1 LLEDCEVFSQ
11 SDVGRNAKKKMVEI
25 KTKVKMRKIV
35 LLLFIL
41 SINLTFSQNKT
52 EAEKLVDEG
61 VAYHDKGDYDGAV
74 SKYSKA
80 LELDK
85 DNLLALAEKA
95 FTLNSLKKYDESIS
109 ICKLAIEKHPKDN
122 SLKNVYVTYGN
133 ALDELKKTDEA
144 FAVYDDGLKVF
155 PEYYQL
161 HFNKGITYS
170 SIRKY
175 DEAILSFQQAI
186 LINPKHAS
194 SNNAIARLEKMNGRK
209 IPAILAFCRFLIT
222 EPQSARA
229 KENLNSLKEL
239 ISANVKKTGENSVS
253 VTIDSKMLSED
264 TKNGKPKEN
273 DFSSTELISTMDVAL
288 DFDEKNVNKTEVENF
303 IRKFETIC
311 ASLSEMKKKNYG
323 FYWYVYAPYFIE
335 MKKNNLIEPFAYIV
349 YASSE
354 TKDVNEW
361 LDKNQKELDKF
372 YDWSKNYKWK
382 TN

>member
-1 LLEDCEVFSQ
+1 ML
-11 SDVGRNAKKKMVEI
+11 KKIVEI

-61 VAYHDKGDYDGAV
+61 VAYHDKGDYDGAIN
-74 SKYSKA
+74 KYNKA

-95 FTLNSLKKYDESIS
+95 FTSNSLKKYDESIS

-144 FAVYDDGLKVF
+144 FAVYDNGLKVF

-161 HFNKGITYS
+161 HFNKGITSS

-175 DEAILSFQQAI
+175 DDAILSFQRAI

-194 SNNAIARLEKMNGRK
+194 SNNAIARLEKINGRK
-209 IPAILAFCRFLIT
+209 IPAVLAFCRFLIT
-222 EPQSARA
+222 EPQSERA

-239 ISANVKKTGENSVS
+239 INANVKKTGENSVS
-253 VTIDSKMLSED
+253 VTIDSKILSED

-288 DFDEKNVNKTEVENF
+288 DYDEKNVNKTEVENF

-311 ASLSEMKKKNYG
+311 SSLSEMKKNNYG
-323 FYWYVYAPYFIE
+323 FYWEVFAPYFIE
-335 MKKNNLIEPFAYIV
+335 MKKNNLIEPFTYIV

-361 LDKNQKELDKF
+361 LGKNQKELDKF
-372 YDWSKNYKWK
+372 YDWSENYKWK
-382 TN
+382 NN